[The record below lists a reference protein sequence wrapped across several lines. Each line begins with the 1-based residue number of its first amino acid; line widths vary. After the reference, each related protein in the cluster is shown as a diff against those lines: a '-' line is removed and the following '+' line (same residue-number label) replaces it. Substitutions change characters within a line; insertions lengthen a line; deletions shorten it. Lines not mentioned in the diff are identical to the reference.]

1 METNPLMRWRER
13 AAIAAAVVTATLLAW
28 NVWPGIRGPENWRW
42 GYRPLE
48 SFVGLLPLLAVFA
61 AQVGV
66 AARIRAVWAAGRNR
80 VRLPWLGA
88 AVALVFAQMLLLT
101 AAEPGGLANLPRR
114 VIDPAFTSYHTI
126 ARRADDVRTFLERYP
141 HIQASFPVHG
151 PSQPPGRVL
160 FFRAVN
166 DWAGATPERTE
177 RLLAFGE
184 SLGGVP
190 RGPAGTTDGD
200 RAGAVA
206 AGFLL
211 LAIGSLCLVPMVLV
225 VGGRCHGPAAGA
237 SVLLLS
243 LVPSY
248 LLFTPQTDH
257 ILLLLTMTAAALLLE
272 AMRYATRPTAPL
284 LAMAAGAAAGLC
296 VFFSFTTLAALGA
309 WAVGLAGMVTF
320 AVRRGAP
327 LPRGRFVLRLAAAG
341 AAGFALPIVI
351 LGLMGLDWM
360 AVFREC
366 LAAAERVQKLG
377 HGRRYATWVWWNLW
391 DFALFLGF
399 PLTIV
404 WLGRVR
410 DEIVEWRAAPRL
422 LEDRR
427 TGALREPDVL
437 EAPFALA
444 LLGAL
449 LALDVS
455 GRILGETGRIWM
467 FLMPMAVAAAAL
479 SYGRRP
485 MARILPLAFAQ
496 FLVLLALRGW
506 VNVPG

>member
-1 METNPLMRWRER
+1 MRWRER
-13 AAIAAAVVTATLLAW
+13 IAAAAAVVVAALLATDL
-28 NVWPGIRGPENWRW
+28 WPGIRGPENWRW
-42 GYRPLE
+42 GHRPLDTLE
-48 SFVGLLPLLAVFA
+48 GLLPVVVVFA
-61 AQVGV
+61 AQLGV
-66 AARIRAVWAAGRNR
+66 ATRIRAVWATGAHR

-88 AVALVFAQMLLLT
+88 AVALTFLQMVLLT

-126 ARRADDVRTFLERYP
+126 ARRAGDTRSFLERYP

-166 DWAGATPERTE
+166 DWAGANPVRTE
-177 RLLAFGE
+177 RLLALGE
-184 SLGGVP
+184 RLGGVP
-190 RGPAGTTDGD
+190 RGPAGTTDGQ

-206 AGFLL
+206 AGFALL
-211 LAIGSLCLVPMVLV
+211 LIGSLSLVPMVTI
-225 VGGRCHGPAAGA
+225 VGGRCHGAAVGTA
-237 SVLLLS
+237 MLLMGT
-243 LVPSY
+243 VPSF

-257 ILLLLTMTAAALLLE
+257 LILLLTMTAAALLLE
-272 AMRYATRPTAPL
+272 AMRYASQRRSLPYAFG
-284 LAMAAGAAAGLC
+284 AGVAAGLSLF
-296 VFFSFTTLAALGA
+296 VSFTTFAALGA
-309 WAVGLAGMVTF
+309 WAIALAGMVTF
-320 AVRRGAP
+320 AVRRGSP
-327 LPRGRFVLRLAAAG
+327 LPRPRSALRLAAAG
-341 AAGFALPIVI
+341 LAGVALPV
-351 LGLMGLDWM
+351 GLLAAMGLDWI

-366 LAAAERVQKLG
+366 LVAADRVQTLG
-377 HGRRYATWVWWNLW
+377 HGRLYSTWVVWNLW
-391 DFALFLGF
+391 DFALFLGV

-410 DEIVEWRAAPRL
+410 DEVAEWRAAPRL
-422 LEDRR
+422 LDDRR
-427 TGALREPDVL
+427 TGVLRDPDVF
-437 EAPFALA
+437 EAPFGLA

-455 GRILGETGRIWM
+455 GLILGETGRIWM

-485 MARILPLAFAQ
+485 LTHILPLAFAQ
-496 FLVLLALRGW
+496 LLVLLALRAW